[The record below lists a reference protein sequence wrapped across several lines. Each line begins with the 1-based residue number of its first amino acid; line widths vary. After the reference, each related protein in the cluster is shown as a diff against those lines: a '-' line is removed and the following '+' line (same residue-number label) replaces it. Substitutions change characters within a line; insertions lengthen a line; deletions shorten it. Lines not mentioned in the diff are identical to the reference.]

1 MAIPL
6 VTVLTAAPGVIST
19 VSDIIKAVRYLRTS
33 KEPAREKTIAEI
45 EALLEQQA
53 LAMSE
58 LAESNRNLAL
68 AARTNRRIA
77 LLSLALALIAV
88 VIAIVR

>member
-33 KEPAREKTIAEI
+33 KEPDREKTIAEI

-77 LLSLALALIAV
+77 FLSLALALIAV

>member
-19 VSDIIKAVRYLRTS
+19 VSDIVKAVRYLRSS
-33 KEPAREKTIAEI
+33 KEPDREKTITEI
-45 EALLEQQA
+45 EELLEKQA

-58 LAESNRNLAL
+58 IAESNRNLAL
-68 AARTNRRIA
+68 AVRTNRRIA
-77 LLSLALALIAV
+77 IMSLLLAVIAV
-88 VIAIVR
+88 IIAIK

>member
-19 VSDIIKAVRYLRTS
+19 VSDIIKAVRYLRSS
-33 KEPAREKTIAEI
+33 KEPDREKMITEI
-45 EALLEQQA
+45 EELLEKQA

-68 AARTNRRIA
+68 AVRTNRRLTI
-77 LLSLALALIAV
+77 LSLALALIAV

>member
-19 VSDIIKAVRYLRTS
+19 VSDIIKAVRHLRS
-33 KEPAREKTIAEI
+33 SGGGNSEKTVKEI

-53 LAMSE
+53 VAMSE
-58 LAESNRNLAL
+58 IAESNRNLAL
-68 AARTNRRIA
+68 AILR
-77 LLSLALALIAV
+77 
-88 VIAIVR
+88 